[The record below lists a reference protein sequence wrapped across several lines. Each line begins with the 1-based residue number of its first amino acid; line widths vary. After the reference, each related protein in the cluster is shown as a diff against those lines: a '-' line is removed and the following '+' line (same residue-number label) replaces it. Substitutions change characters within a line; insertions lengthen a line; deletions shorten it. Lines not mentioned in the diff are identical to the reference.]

1 MPFKEPVDTDLAK
14 LRASAGPYPLEALY
28 FVQTGFSHASK
39 SLLKKHNHGHQDG
52 TNQLSQDDRHLS
64 GQQLCFG
71 LLEFAIDQYGML
83 APVVLR
89 HWNVQRTDDFGR
101 IVFALI
107 DIGVFRKSPS
117 DSIDDFRSV
126 YDFGEVFSRDV
137 LRRKILESRG

>member
-1 MPFKEPVDTDLAK
+1 MPSKDPVDADLAK
-14 LRASAGPYPLEALY
+14 LKASAGPYPLEALH

-39 SLLKKHNHGHQDG
+39 TLLKKHQQVNQEG
-52 TNQLSQDDRHLS
+52 TSQLSQDDRHLS

-71 LLEFAIDQYGML
+71 LLDFAIDQYGML

-107 DIGVFRKSPS
+107 DLGVFRKSPT
-117 DSIDDFRSV
+117 DSIEDFRSV
-126 YDFGEVFSRDV
+126 YDFGEVFSTDV
-137 LRRKILESRG
+137 LRRKLLESRG